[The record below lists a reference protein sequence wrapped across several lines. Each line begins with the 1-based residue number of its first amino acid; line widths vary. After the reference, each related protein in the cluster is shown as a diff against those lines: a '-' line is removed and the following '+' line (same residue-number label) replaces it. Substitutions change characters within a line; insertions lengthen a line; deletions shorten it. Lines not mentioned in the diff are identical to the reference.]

1 MLKEHQAGIPTD
13 VAAKADHFKQTL
25 PGERPLSEYSW
36 QHASGWDGG
45 GGRTAAYRLVILRT
59 GQSVVG
65 PVAVVQRAD
74 LTLFLQAAAIGIA
87 LRSCAQDQ
95 ADRQGTGGTEAA
107 QPVCIVHKH
116 LARMCHETEQE
127 SR

>member
-1 MLKEHQAGIPTD
+1 MKKSRFTEDRIIGVLKEHQAGIPTD

-65 PVAVVQRAD
+65 PKHDIRGGSGEGASWRYPVIDEGCPKRAWN
-74 LTLFLQAAAIGIA
+74 LAA
-87 LRSCAQDQ
+87 
-95 ADRQGTGGTEAA
+95 
-107 QPVCIVHKH
+107 
-116 LARMCHETEQE
+116 
-127 SR
+127 